1 MSSAFR
7 HSAASRHPALNR
19 LPRDFLS
26 TGSLPSLT
34 TETALQE

>member
-7 HSAASRHPALNR
+7 HTACARHPALNR

-26 TGSLPSLT
+26 AGSLPSLT